1 MALNLMSRIRVMTD
15 RSQKSQRVQLFQ
27 SDRLEKLTL
36 ISPRT
41 FVIVWAVA
49 LPLIAWTGWGAADV
63 LHALALTA
71 AGLVIWGVTEY
82 SLHRYLFHW
91 KVQWPPMRWV
101 VFLIHGNHHES
112 PNDPMRNLMP
122 LVVSLPV
129 AFAIWSVSRAL
140 IGPEGAWFALGFL
153 TGYVSYDVIH
163 YACHQVSLNTGWFHT
178 LKRHHMRH
186 HYVNEGRNFA
196 ISVIF
201 WDRVF
206 GTKIN

>member
-1 MALNLMSRIRVMTD
+1 MSRILTMTE
-15 RSQKSQRVQLFQ
+15 RGQKSQRVQLFQ
-27 SDRLEKLTL
+27 SKMLERLTF

-41 FVIVWAVA
+41 FVIAWSVL
-49 LPLIAWTGWGAADV
+49 LPLIAWTGWGHTN
-63 LHALALTA
+63 LMYALIITA
-71 AGLVIWGVTEY
+71 AGLAIWGVTEY

-91 KVQWPPMRWV
+91 KVQRPPMRFV
-101 VFLIHGNHHES
+101 VFLIHGNHHDF

-129 AFAIWSVSRAL
+129 ALAIWSGSRAIL
-140 IGPEGAWFALGFL
+140 GPEGAFLALGFL
-153 TGYVSYDVIH
+153 TGYVIYDTIH
-163 YACHQVSLNTGWFHT
+163 YACHQVHLNTGWFNT

-186 HYVNEGRNFA
+186 HFVDERRNFS

-206 GTKIN
+206 GTRIP